1 MELAEKVMV
10 IEERSTFL
18 GELIKIRRGTR
29 EVEGFIL
36 KQEKLRHELKENVTR
51 EEAEMMVER
60 EREAVMKVM
69 ENKVT
74 DNILKGA
81 RKGRELHQL
90 KGRLM
95 WKLRR
100 DDERRKFLNTLR
112 EMLDRRREEVRR
124 DHKRQV
130 REIKIAGKKED
141 RMKLPKELL
150 RYKKAKIFQP
160 DAKTKLLPGQAI
172 GPMMVGVED
181 DLLDKDEIAVLVR
194 GPKFCVRRVLNEER
208 FLMECEKSY
217 FKLRIDME
225 DDDDE
230 EDDPGGGETETK
242 EEKLERERIEQA
254 IEIAAIEAKQVFN
267 EEEMTVDY
275 SKKRAT
281 DCKHNT
287 CVKLPGP
294 KSAKK
299 EEGIEYRR
307 MVWKRIYRDF
317 KDQFSDEK
325 GIQESNLT
333 EGESR
338 GLEKL
343 KKRVVDGVL
352 VIVKTDKSGKFSIMS
367 MEEYERAG
375 AVHTRKD
382 TEVTLEFLL
391 KNQ

>member
-18 GELIKIRRGTR
+18 GELIKIGRGTR

-36 KQEKLRHELKENVTR
+36 KQEKLRHELSENVSR
-51 EEAEMMVER
+51 EEAERMVER
-60 EREAVMKVM
+60 EREVVMKAM

-95 WKLRR
+95 WRLRR

-112 EMLDRRREEVRR
+112 ERLDRRREEVRR
-124 DHKRQV
+124 DHKKQF

-150 RYKKAKIFQP
+150 RYKKVKIFQP
-160 DAKTKLLPGQAI
+160 DAKSKLVPGQAI

-181 DLLDKDEIAVLVR
+181 DLLDKDEIDALVR

-225 DDDDE
+225 DNDE
-230 EDDPGGGETETK
+230 EE
-242 EEKLERERIEQA
+242 
-254 IEIAAIEAKQVFN
+254 
-267 EEEMTVDY
+267 DY
-275 SKKRAT
+275 NDISSII
-281 DCKHNT
+281 C
-287 CVKLPGP
+287 
-294 KSAKK
+294 
-299 EEGIEYRR
+299 
-307 MVWKRIYRDF
+307 
-317 KDQFSDEK
+317 
-325 GIQESNLT
+325 
-333 EGESR
+333 
-338 GLEKL
+338 L
-343 KKRVVDGVL
+343 KCFV
-352 VIVKTDKSGKFSIMS
+352 S
-367 MEEYERAG
+367 
-375 AVHTRKD
+375 
-382 TEVTLEFLL
+382 
-391 KNQ
+391 

>member
-36 KQEKLRHELKENVTR
+36 KQEKLRHELKENMTR
-51 EEAEMMVER
+51 EEAEMMVEC

-124 DHKRQV
+124 DHK

-287 CVKLPGP
+287 CVKLPGAE
-294 KSAKK
+294 SAKK